1 MHFFIFGASRAGIC
15 YNAFSLTFPPPS
27 SRRGKKCLCLFMNE
41 DLKLLK
47 KLDELKNRHRELD
60 EQITQLSR
68 STLNQLLVM
77 RLKKEKL
84 TLRDEIGQLERL
96 VYPDITA

>member
-1 MHFFIFGASRAGIC
+1 
-15 YNAFSLTFPPPS
+15 
-27 SRRGKKCLCLFMNE
+27 MNE

-68 STLNQLLVM
+68 SALNQLLVM